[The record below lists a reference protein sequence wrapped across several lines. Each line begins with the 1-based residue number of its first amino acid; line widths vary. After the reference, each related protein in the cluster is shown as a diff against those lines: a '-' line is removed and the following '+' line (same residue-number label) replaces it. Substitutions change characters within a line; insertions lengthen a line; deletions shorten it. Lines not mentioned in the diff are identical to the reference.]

1 MASAGQ
7 NQLQAEDGLVV
18 ALSAVQMAAVIEG
31 ETVEQSGTVGN
42 RVIGVLRLLGCAA
55 EGVTAGALLA
65 APEPTML
72 TKVGGGALALHA
84 ADQCTTGGRQLWTG
98 RDVRSLTERGASSL
112 ARNLGANPSTAQNIG
127 MATDFLVPLGG
138 AMLAGAVRAASIRA
152 GRISLAQHE
161 AQAGSRLGGHTIARH
176 VGKDEAF
183 LRQRIAAT
191 ATSRRP
197 PAAISSFSNLRI
209 AEEQI
214 SRALRANQARIVQWS
229 KTAAP
234 GTTLQPP
241 LVFDAG
247 RVIGQGVVRSSGQL
261 QQMSKMRIVL
271 KKESYNGLPHYIL
284 TAFPVP

>member
-1 MASAGQ
+1 MALEGRDVTQS
-7 NQLQAEDGLVV
+7 EDGLVIAV
-18 ALSAVQMAAVIEG
+18 SAVQLAAVLEG

-42 RVIGVLRLLGCAA
+42 RVIGALRLLGCAA

-72 TKVGGGALALHA
+72 TKVGGGALAFHA
-84 ADQCTTGGRQLWTG
+84 ADQCTTGGRQIWTG
-98 RDVRSLTERGASSL
+98 FDERSLTERGASGL
-112 ARNLGANPSTAQNIG
+112 ARRLGANHSTAQNIG

-138 AMLAGAVRAASIRA
+138 AMLAGAVRAAAIRS

-161 AQAGSRLGGHTIARH
+161 AQVGSRLGGHTIAKH

-183 LRQRIAAT
+183 LRQRIAETAAT
-191 ATSRRP
+191 RRP
-197 PAAISSFSNLRI
+197 PQAISSFSNLRI

-247 RVIGQGVVRSSGQL
+247 RIIGHGVIRSSGQL
-261 QQMSKMRIVL
+261 QHMSKMRIVL
-271 KKESYNGLPHYIL
+271 KKEGYNGMTHYIL

>member
-1 MASAGQ
+1 MALEDQSASASG
-7 NQLQAEDGLVV
+7 EGVV
-18 ALSAVQMAAVIEG
+18 IALSAVQLAAVLEG

-42 RVIGVLRLLGCAA
+42 RVIGALRLLGCAA
-55 EGVTAGALLA
+55 EGVTAGALLVT
-65 APEPTML
+65 PEPTAL
-72 TKVGGGALALHA
+72 TKIGGGALALHA

-98 RDVRSLTERGASSL
+98 RDERSITERTTSKLARSLGASP
-112 ARNLGANPSTAQNIG
+112 ANADNMG
-127 MATDFLVPLGG
+127 MAMDFLVPLGG
-138 AMLAGAVRAASIRA
+138 AMMAGAVRAAAIRS

-183 LRQRIAAT
+183 LRQRIADT
-191 ATSRRP
+191 ASSRKP

-209 AEEQI
+209 AEEQV

-247 RVIGQGVVRSSGQL
+247 RVIGQGVIRSSGQL

-271 KKESYNGLPHYIL
+271 KKESYNGLTHYIL